1 MVRSMLSFQ
10 NQMKGSAHI
19 LNKVNSI
26 PSSSMD
32 AYVHKLADGPGV
44 KKKHIFIGRIWT
56 PHELCNF

>member
-10 NQMKGSAHI
+10 NQTKGSAHI

-44 KKKHIFIGRIWT
+44 KKKHVFMGKI
-56 PHELCNF
+56 